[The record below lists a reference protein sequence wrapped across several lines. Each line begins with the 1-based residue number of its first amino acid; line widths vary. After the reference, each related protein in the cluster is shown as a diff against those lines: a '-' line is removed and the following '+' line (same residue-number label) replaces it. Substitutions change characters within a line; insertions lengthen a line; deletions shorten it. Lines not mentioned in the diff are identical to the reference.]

1 MQDKLCSLRLSWN
14 PQNASESWYPFHLVL
29 QQEAG
34 RYMMACL
41 CGDRQNPQYYIA
53 DRQTC
58 IDQKGKNYLVHE
70 DACSI
75 RNCLDLILDDMAD
88 VPAILNQFGAFAKEG
103 RCY

>member
-1 MQDKLCSLRLSWN
+1 MVD
-14 PQNASESWYPFHLVL
+14 
-29 QQEAG
+29 G
-34 RYMMACL
+34 
-41 CGDRQNPQYYIA
+41 
-53 DRQTC
+53 QTY